1 MTTVSIFGLG
11 YVGSVSTACLAG
23 NGFSVV
29 GVDLNPAKVDAINAG
44 RSPFVEEGLDELLAQ
59 GVAENRIRA
68 TADVRDAVLTSDISL
83 VCVGT
88 PSKANG
94 SLDLTAVQ
102 RVIESIGLALADKDG
117 YHVMV
122 MRSTMLP
129 GSTEEHVIPLL
140 EKYSSRRAGVEVG
153 VCYNP
158 EFLREGSSIGDFHR
172 PPFTIIGGPDTVAN
186 EALTT
191 LYAGVDAPVL
201 TTSFRAAELLKYAS
215 NAYHALKIVF
225 ANEIG
230 ALCKQ
235 QGIDSHE
242 LMDLFCRDTKLNIS
256 AAYLK
261 PGYAFGGSCLPKDL
275 RAVLHHARR
284 MDLDLP
290 VLEAILAS
298 NDRQIQTAYEMI
310 QRTGKKRIGV
320 LGLSFKAGTDDL
332 RESPIVTLVE
342 RLIGRGYDVVVY
354 DQGVTFANLHGA
366 NRAYIE
372 HEIPHLV
379 SIMTTSLEGLLDHAE
394 VVVIGRTDAEFADVV
409 SRGRHGQEYIDLI
422 RVGDRETPEGVLY
435 QGIGW

>member
-1 MTTVSIFGLG
+1 VTTVSVFGLG
-11 YVGSVSTACLAG
+11 YVGSVSAACLAD
-23 NGFSVV
+23 NGMTVL
-29 GVDLNPAKVDAINAG
+29 GVDVNPVKVDAINAG
-44 RSPFVEEGLDELLAQ
+44 RSPIVEEGLDELLAR

-68 TADVRDAVLTSDISL
+68 ISDAQEAIDSSDVSL
-83 VCVGT
+83 ICVGT
-88 PSKANG
+88 PSNPNG
-94 SLDLTAVQ
+94 SLDLSAVE
-102 RVIESIGLALADKDG
+102 RVAESIGLALARKNS
-117 YHVMV
+117 YHVV
-122 MRSTMLP
+122 VVRSTMLP
-129 GSTEEHVIPLL
+129 GSTEERVIPVL
-140 EKYSSRRAGVEVG
+140 EEYSTKRAGVDFG

-158 EFLREGSSIGDFHR
+158 EFLREGSSIRDFHR

-186 EALTT
+186 EALAG
-191 LYAGVDAPVL
+191 LYQAVDAPVL
-201 TTSFRAAELLKYAS
+201 KTSFRVAEMLKYAS

-225 ANEIG
+225 ANEVG
-230 ALCKQ
+230 ALCKET
-235 QGIDSHE
+235 GIDSHE

-284 MDLDLP
+284 HDLNLP
-290 VLEAILAS
+290 VLEAILTS
-298 NDRQIQTAYEMI
+298 NDRQVQAAYEMI

-354 DQGVTFANLHGA
+354 DRSVSFANLHGA

-372 HEIPHLV
+372 QEIPHIV
-379 SIMTTSLEGLLDHAE
+379 SIMTTSLDGLLDHAD
-394 VVVIGRTDAEFADVV
+394 VVVIGSTDPEFADVV
-409 SRGRHGQEYIDLI
+409 SKGRDGQQYIDLI
-422 RVGDRETPEGVLY
+422 RVGDRETADGVAY

>member
-11 YVGSVSTACLAG
+11 YVGSVSAACLAG
-23 NGFSVV
+23 NGLRVV
-29 GVDLNPAKVDAINAG
+29 GVDLSSAKIDAIDAG

-68 TADVRDAVLTSDISL
+68 TADARDAVHSSDVSL
-83 VCVGT
+83 ICVGT

-94 SLDLTAVQ
+94 SLDLSAVE
-102 RVIESIGLALADKDG
+102 RVVESIGLALADKQG
-117 YHVMV
+117 YHVVV

-129 GSTEEHVIPLL
+129 GSTEERVIPLL
-140 EKYSSRRAGVEVG
+140 EKHSGRRAGVDFG

-158 EFLREGSSIGDFHR
+158 EFLREGSSIRDFHR
-172 PPFTIIGGPDTVAN
+172 PPFTIIGGADSVAN
-186 EALTT
+186 EVVAA
-191 LYAGVDAPVL
+191 LYAGVEAPVL
-201 TTSFRAAELLKYAS
+201 TTSFRVAELLKYAS

-235 QGIDSHE
+235 QGTDSHE
-242 LMDLFCRDTKLNIS
+242 LMDLFSRDTKLNIS

-261 PGYAFGGSCLPKDL
+261 PGFAFGGSCLPKDL
-275 RAVLHHARR
+275 RAMLHHARR
-284 MDLDLP
+284 LDLDLP

-342 RLIGRGYDVVVY
+342 RLIGRGYDVAVY
-354 DQGVTFANLHGA
+354 DQSVTFANLHGA

-372 HEIPHLV
+372 HEIPHIV
-379 SIMTTSLEGLLDHAE
+379 SIMTTSLDGLLEHAD

-409 SRGRHGQEYIDLI
+409 SRGREGQEYIDLV
-422 RVGDRETPEGVLY
+422 RVGNRATPKGVAY